1 MSSSLSGSLPNNH
14 GPFRS
19 FRDLRGLSLG
29 HRGQA
34 CRFPRAGLG
43 RASNLVADPPADT
56 AAATDDARA
65 GGGCSALHVVV
76 EGGEPHGP
84 LQVLPEMRVARRD
97 ERLRDGF
104 YGTARTGRR
113 LGAGRGWEWI
123 CTGSNPTEALK
134 GRIFQPAAGDGSF

>member
-1 MSSSLSGSLPNNH
+1 MV
-14 GPFRS
+14 R
-19 FRDLRGLSLG
+19 
-29 HRGQA
+29 QA

-65 GGGCSALHVVV
+65 GSGCSALHVVV

-97 ERLRDGF
+97 ERLRDGV

-113 LGAGRGWEWI
+113 LRAGRGWEWI